1 MAPLTEKQRRVYEFL
16 QSRSG
21 AIPPTVREICAAV
34 GIKST
39 STVHGI
45 LTALEKKGCI
55 SRDALHSRS
64 IQLEGAAPATQVPVL
79 GRVTAGMPILA
90 VEEIEAYI
98 PFDAA
103 RAAGRQLF
111 ALRVVGD
118 SMVGAGI
125 LDGDLVVCERVQ
137 TADDGQI
144 VVALIEDEATVKR
157 LYREKCG
164 VRLQP
169 ENPAY
174 HPIYA
179 ANVLILGRVIAS
191 LRTYE

>member
-45 LTALEKKGCI
+45 LTALEEKGCI

-79 GRVTAGMPILA
+79 GRVGLDPSLREGADQGVPLVVSDPDSPTAMALKG
-90 VEEIEAYI
+90 V
-98 PFDAA
+98 A
-103 RAAGRQLF
+103 RA
-111 ALRVVGD
+111 
-118 SMVGAGI
+118 
-125 LDGDLVVCERVQ
+125 LVRKPR
-137 TADDGQI
+137 GLGGMKLPLS
-144 VVALIEDEATVKR
+144 VA
-157 LYREKCG
+157 
-164 VRLQP
+164 
-169 ENPAY
+169 
-174 HPIYA
+174 
-179 ANVLILGRVIAS
+179 
-191 LRTYE
+191 